1 MNGTGTTTVS
11 GGAGT
16 SNTFN
21 IDSSVTFYDDSAGV
35 ITFGSN
41 VTVNSSVTV
50 WNGKNSSVWTDN
62 ANWAFG
68 VPAAGSKVI
77 IAKTTTAPVLS
88 SVTAELSEVTIV
100 KDAKFT
106 LDSGANLQAATIT
119 NNGELT
125 IKAGTITG
133 TTSTPNPT
141 LANGTDSTI
150 IYDGVTS
157 PVWGTSYNNLK
168 IESGSITFSEDITVT
183 KTFTINSDFTNNAV
197 ITAKENVTSTA
208 NMTGSGKITFAGD
221 AEQIFTTGGKS
232 YSKIDKSGNNA
243 LTIIGGATF
252 TEDVELNTKGTVTLG
267 GTYSTASLTFGGPV
281 VLNTDTSIT
290 TSAETKLVWFKNT
303 VTGNPASSLTINT
316 GKTQFDGAVS
326 NLSTLTTADVEI
338 KGSSITTSG
347 TQTYNGIITLS
358 ADSVTLNA
366 TEIDFDDDIA
376 GGSNTLKIN
385 TPIFKSTNGSAAT
398 VTAGEVELV
407 QSSNFQSTTGI
418 TFNASKTS
426 GSTTTLTNSGTLT
439 LVNNIE
445 VESAL
450 VNSGSLTCSGNAIFD
465 NDVDLS
471 SGTFSHSTG
480 TVTLTAS
487 KKTSGTPATLSGSST
502 FANLTISGNANITD
516 DNTITGLLS
525 ATGLTATI
533 TFSNN
538 TRQTAGSLALS
549 GNSGDGN
556 KLNLTSTSGTW
567 IIESGSAPSTLE
579 NLSVTNSN
587 NDSGFFFTATDSID
601 NGGNTSWNF
610 PGNTYTWEGDAA
622 GDTNNWKNAAN
633 WNLGS
638 IPGNGA
644 IVVIPAGLSSTNYPI
659 LNDNVD
665 IDNGDATNDNGTITI
680 NGQLDLAGF
689 NIKSKKITNNGT
701 VRLTGSE
708 TFTRTDGTTLT
719 DLVNGENSIVEYYGT
734 GATLSHFAWG
744 QNYEKLVINESAVIH
759 TQLTVNKTT
768 TITAASTK
776 TVTLD
781 STANVFTG
789 NVILGA
795 TGTPTG
801 NVELVAN
808 GTITLTNNAEATGL
822 TIQTAAKIQNVK
834 TSGAQNYNGD
844 TTISSEAEIKSTG
857 DNITFAADKTL
868 SVNAATKITV
878 PDTKYIN
885 FNGTVTGT
893 AKLTTAGAGLAKFNT
908 SITSLGELET
918 QAAQINCASI
928 TTTSGSQIYNGA
940 TELTVNTE
948 LSAPTGHLIQFNG
961 AVSGTVN
968 LKTSGAAVAE
978 FKNSVN
984 VTKLETQA
992 VKINTTSAITATDTQ
1007 TYNGAVELAENTTLS
1022 AGTSVT
1028 FNENVSGSKSLE
1040 ITGPLYVNCEEITT
1054 SGNSQT
1060 YNGNV
1065 NLGVNSKFTASRIN
1079 FKSDITDGAVDG
1091 SRKSLTV
1098 DSAVLESAIDSGSAS
1113 IILGELIFAGNTSI
1127 QTTSGTT
1134 IAFKVP
1140 LFSGEDKTI
1149 TLASNG
1155 STFTFDGNVEINPNF
1170 ATSDGTSLTASTG
1183 TMTFKAD
1190 LDLANNTLTANGGS
1204 IVLSA
1209 ENKTGAAILKG
1220 NNTYNTLE
1228 FTGPI
1233 NVQGSNTI
1241 TTLTANA
1248 ATLAGKTITFDAGT
1262 SQIVTNMSLKG
1273 TGTSAAQILTLKS
1286 NGSGNWNISCTNEP
1300 VLDYLVVEHS
1310 TNNSPGTP
1318 IPNTNFIAFH
1328 STDGGSNNYWNFPD
1342 MEYKWLGTTSTNWNI
1357 TTNWEHGVIPTKG
1370 AKKIEIAVSAKNN
1383 YPSLIAELD
1392 LNTTYNGSAKKAN
1405 IIVDAGATLDLADQP
1420 IKVGEIK
1427 NQGLVKLNGI
1437 DSQIDGTTTN
1447 DTTDGASPTV
1457 EYTGSG
1463 ATTYF
1468 VWDGDADTDGKQYV
1482 NLVLN
1487 RTNAVVSE
1495 KLFTTGNL
1503 TIKATA
1509 SVSEDIEV
1517 SNVLTIN
1524 AATTIAADKSIS
1536 VKGDVSSTANVSGDG
1551 KLIFTGSANQVFAAG
1566 GKTYSNIE
1574 EAKDGNGKLTVNT
1587 NLTVTN
1593 FTITTG
1599 AQTVFAGAPTI
1610 TTLAAENTTGTIAF
1624 NGGGTITN
1632 DVEFK
1637 TAGQVTFG
1645 DANTDSITFSN
1656 NVTHTA
1662 GPTQI
1667 TGTLNAVNLYL
1678 GVLTIPVGA
1687 VTKLNTSGNQTYN
1700 GAISGGGTLTIYS
1713 GTTGTINFNAAVN
1726 GTTPLSSLTT
1736 TGAVV
1741 INSSLIKTS
1750 GAQTYNSTID
1760 LGSPTSLLLEGS
1772 AITFNDDISD
1782 TTTATS
1788 LEVNTPVT
1796 INCSNIT
1803 TAGNQ
1808 IYYNTITLKKSP
1820 TLSAGTSVTFKN
1832 NIANSASA
1840 PAATNLT
1847 VKANTVIDAAN
1858 ISITT
1863 SEFDF
1868 SGNISGSGTNNILT
1882 LSTPVLKSIAATA
1895 TSSNITLAKLIIN
1908 QNTTIETENST
1919 QINAY
1924 ISEINNSGKT
1934 LIIESSVANFAF
1946 QKETTVNSHIQTK
1959 DGSKLTAWSGTTTFN
1974 GDIEIAGDFEHSNGT
1989 VKFAGATQT
1998 LKTRTDGSTNF
2009 YNILISSSD
2018 KVTTDSSFIV
2028 SGTSWTSSTSTQN
2041 FTATACTITFD
2052 NATASAASPTTVSG
2066 KNNFYD
2072 VVCKTAGQ
2080 NITFEADNIFSN
2092 TVTIGDSTATPSAI
2106 MTGTVNISSSEAI
2119 TFNPNLYCNKLTI
2132 NAGTKNVS
2140 FNGNAT
2146 YGEAFTN
2153 NGTGSSVFKASFTG
2167 TGDAI
2172 FNGDIYITD
2181 TATPRSFSA
2190 GSGKKIETNKNIIV
2204 DTTDTNI
2211 ININTHTD
2219 SLVKAY
2225 NFVLYSGKVSL
2236 DGTLDTKGSTAETT
2250 GDIILLGPDYTTM
2263 DPQTGIDG
2271 IYLYNQTRP
2280 SSANFTTDF
2289 RASYNGEVT
2298 ISSGATM
2305 QAGKNFYANGLS
2317 LNGTG
2322 EWNLKLTKT
2331 SDSEKGFAEAIKT
2344 EVSNCKVSCH
2354 QDTSTATDD
2363 NAPAKVVAYECT
2375 DNSGNTNW
2383 NFDDFEILNA
2393 WTVRDN
2399 AIYVEFNAPVRNL
2412 YNEIINSLS
2421 FLTDK
2426 GTASAST
2433 AFTGIYSTPDCQEAN
2448 LIKNKNKDIELTNGR
2463 YSLYLKAPD
2472 SWNTDATGNSTG
2484 RSSLSS
2490 DRNGNHKSSI
2500 PYIDIPRSLS
2510 GTNYI
2515 ITNRWGKR
2523 LNNYSTRTTTPGYSY
2538 GTNENTGNETYVLD
2552 KTGPVLWT
2560 VRTGQEMHDSYKTS
2574 DGENS
2579 QYDFDAHNFI
2589 EFRYSEPVTFNSDT
2603 IPDNAVNI
2611 PVTSSFGAV
2620 NTSSESDTLTF
2631 AGLANLEAP
2640 AGNTLQLYTGSNG
2653 SDDKLVNALY
2663 RLDEY
2668 SIRISIAG
2676 WTDGTITDYIG
2687 NAFKKW
2693 PGYIEKASQFTGAK
2707 AKAVTTPLVQDKATT
2722 PNTQEEYDD
2731 GYKVE
2736 PLVYSDSSS
2745 ANPSALLPLTRTKP
2759 DGTVSNADVY
2769 SPWDLSEP
2777 VFTPLRFS
2785 SGTAWGSDTMSEAI
2799 GNTNGTGS
2807 TLDRI
2812 DFHFFDNTP
2821 AYDSSDPAEWFT
2833 EIGWCNPNSEASKS
2847 NLLNAS
2853 YTFCAD
2859 IIGGARQFDTDENR
2873 RTTGG
2878 IRFSTKAGISPA
2890 FRYSTSMNDTN
2901 PSTSFLTGIANIHTT
2916 IVSQLFTGSS
2926 SPMRPAN
2933 DPDGLYLGLG
2943 LTDTDLSV
2951 ETTFA
2956 FTYNE
2961 NLGYLTDLAGN
2972 RLRSKLSKTI
2982 DRTPPSFDAIISPV
2996 DTKSVYIIF
3005 VKELVTDSS
3014 KIKFSDNSGVKIDIS
3029 ETYTMLMPKCF
3040 RIISI
3045 DAGGNAI
3052 EDSEIQIDTSVP
3064 AQIIAANSNES
3075 FTCLKLTTTK
3085 DIDIEHL
3092 KNLYVQLVMPAGYP
3106 TQTCDPL
3113 TSNINSRVTF
3123 IQDQLGNYMSMYSAH
3138 SLSDFAVNYVKP
3150 LYAYTTDMTEN
3161 DASLMEG
3168 LYEEGS
3174 WAVHDFEADQQ
3185 NYGTL
3190 PANHPLAIVADTK
3203 GDEKI
3208 RSYLSPSPDAA
3219 SVSKQF
3225 NADFGTKLR
3234 VWLPALQDS
3243 VFRALSAANNTNF
3256 VWKDGS
3262 LMDDNPDNSIFELS
3276 TETVSAWNSGS
3287 QISFMFS
3294 LMKDASSPVRIYNN
3308 PFYDVQTDK
3317 FDLSQTLPVP
3327 LFCLRMPDVTD
3338 INSLD
3343 LWSFKVRSVT
3353 EQRGGVS
3360 IFNNVI
3366 DAGKNEKT
3374 VIKVN
3379 LASEGKL
3386 NVMVMT
3392 LDGNIIT
3399 YLNRGKANAGEHY
3412 FTWNGRNRNGNI
3424 VARGMYFIRVIG
3436 SGIDET
3442 RKVMVVK

>member
-1 MNGTGTTTVS
+1 MIMDMYNCLKKPTSRFRKLVTSLFVFTALCFGAWAQTQTVTYTWTGADTTNPTLWSEPGNWTKKTVIDTDPDNPVIENPATTVPGTGDSVIIPSGTPRINVDITSANANKVASIEIQAGASLYINTKNADFTDTSITNNGTLYFCHNAVDEDFKLTLGSCNLGNFVVWGQTEIVMNGACTASSFNMETTGENTVKGNFTTKLSGTGSLTIENADPSVNPLVNLTRCANNTYPNAIGTLEIGINVTCNGTIHTHSGVILKINENKTLTTDEIIHSAYSSTPVSKIEIAGTVDVSSGTLALSNGNAGSTQVVIDENGRLIANKIESGVNSYSNGTGTNAIVNPIINNGSIEISESFTIPNYTNTGDFYPYSGDGKIILTAYGAKFDNKDTTHTV
-11 GGAGT
+11 T
-16 SNTFN
+16 VNELQCL
-21 IDSSVTFYDDSAGV
+21 DSSVISGTTTFKTFTAENLSDKSLT
-35 ITFGSN
+35 ITGEQTIQTGITLSGTDTQLLTITGSGTIN
-41 VTVNSSVTV
+41 TTNLTAEYLSIDE
-50 WNGKNSSVWTDN
+50 NIKLKNYTASIDHCE
-62 ANWAFG
+62 
-68 VPAAGSKVI
+68 PAAGSSDASWLKVI
-77 IAKTTTAPVLS
+77 QNGWAIKALKNFDFTWTGNTDSDWNEASNWNTLLVPEADCKIIIPTGCTNYPVLTGGTYNGGTLTLSTSDSKITLGAANLVLSGKDKDNPLTPVSDPLSNAGTIILTGNGRITNGTNPINDTTQGTVEYSNTGSGTITDFDTGSGDDYYKLVIKGTGWQLGS
-88 SVTAELSEVTIV
+88 SLKLNT
-100 KDAKFT
+100 FT
-106 LDSGANLQAATIT
+106 LDSGANCTLSAASTIQAVNFVFDGKFTSTLTLTLTPYSSSANFEIPAGISKFNISGTDGWLYLGEDSTYTGILIFDDALELAYNIKLNGAASLNDDLQVSGSVTATNNISGTGTLIFTGNEAQQFTPTANETYSNIKVDKSSETLTINNSNYDITNLTITNGITVVSGDTRISNCAITNATSTSFNGRPEITTLTDSANAGNISFNKGASITNNVSLSTTGTVTFDGSTTAMAFTGSFEQTAGTTSVKGNVTAANFSAKNLVVTGDTAINTGIGGSQTYEIINGSTDSSENLTLTASTVTLKGNVGAEKSLGTLKVNAKLIIYTNGKQISASELDFSGDLDGSGKSLTIDAATIKST
-119 NNGELT
+119 AASGT
-125 IKAGTITG
+125 ATITL
-133 TTSTPNPT
+133 NE
-141 LANGTDSTI
+141 I
-150 IYDGVTS
+150 V
-157 PVWGTSYNNLK
+157 
-168 IESGSITFSEDITVT
+168 FT
-183 KTFTINSDFTNNAV
+183 K
-197 ITAKENVTSTA
+197 
-208 NMTGSGKITFAGD
+208 
-221 AEQIFTTGGKS
+221 
-232 YSKIDKSGNNA
+232 
-243 LTIIGGATF
+243 
-252 TEDVELNTKGTVTLG
+252 
-267 GTYSTASLTFGGPV
+267 
-281 VLNTDTSIT
+281 TDTSIQ
-290 TSAETKLVWFKNT
+290 
-303 VTGNPASSLTINT
+303 
-316 GKTQFDGAVS
+316 TQYATNIDFAVS
-326 NLSTLTTADVEI
+326 KI
-338 KGSSITTSG
+338 IGSG
-347 TQTYNGIITLS
+347 KN
-358 ADSVTLNA
+358 
-366 TEIDFDDDIA
+366 
-376 GGSNTLKIN
+376 
-385 TPIFKSTNGSAAT
+385 
-398 VTAGEVELV
+398 
-407 QSSNFQSTTGI
+407 
-418 TFNASKTS
+418 
-426 GSTTTLTNSGTLT
+426 LT
-439 LVNNIE
+439 L
-445 VESAL
+445 A
-450 VNSGSLTCSGNAIFD
+450 
-465 NDVDLS
+465 
-471 SGTFSHSTG
+471 
-480 TVTLTAS
+480 
-487 KKTSGTPATLSGSST
+487 
-502 FANLTISGNANITD
+502 
-516 DNTITGLLS
+516 
-525 ATGLTATI
+525 
-533 TFSNN
+533 
-538 TRQTAGSLALS
+538 
-549 GNSGDGN
+549 
-556 KLNLTSTSGTW
+556 
-567 IIESGSAPSTLE
+567 
-579 NLSVTNSN
+579 
-587 NDSGFFFTATDSID
+587 
-601 NGGNTSWNF
+601 
-610 PGNTYTWEGDAA
+610 
-622 GDTNNWKNAAN
+622 
-633 WNLGS
+633 
-638 IPGNGA
+638 
-644 IVVIPAGLSSTNYPI
+644 
-659 LNDNVD
+659 
-665 IDNGDATNDNGTITI
+665 
-680 NGQLDLAGF
+680 
-689 NIKSKKITNNGT
+689 
-701 VRLTGSE
+701 
-708 TFTRTDGTTLT
+708 
-719 DLVNGENSIVEYYGT
+719 
-734 GATLSHFAWG
+734 
-744 QNYEKLVINESAVIH
+744 
-759 TQLTVNKTT
+759 
-768 TITAASTK
+768 
-776 TVTLD
+776 
-781 STANVFTG
+781 
-789 NVILGA
+789 
-795 TGTPTG
+795 
-801 NVELVAN
+801 
-808 GTITLTNNAEATGL
+808 
-822 TIQTAAKIQNVK
+822 
-834 TSGAQNYNGD
+834 
-844 TTISSEAEIKSTG
+844 
-857 DNITFAADKTL
+857 
-868 SVNAATKITV
+868 
-878 PDTKYIN
+878 
-885 FNGTVTGT
+885 
-893 AKLTTAGAGLAKFNT
+893 
-908 SITSLGELET
+908 
-918 QAAQINCASI
+918 
-928 TTTSGSQIYNGA
+928 
-940 TELTVNTE
+940 
-948 LSAPTGHLIQFNG
+948 
-961 AVSGTVN
+961 
-968 LKTSGAAVAE
+968 
-978 FKNSVN
+978 
-984 VTKLETQA
+984 
-992 VKINTTSAITATDTQ
+992 
-1007 TYNGAVELAENTTLS
+1007 
-1022 AGTSVT
+1022 
-1028 FNENVSGSKSLE
+1028 
-1040 ITGPLYVNCEEITT
+1040 
-1054 SGNSQT
+1054 
-1060 YNGNV
+1060 
-1065 NLGVNSKFTASRIN
+1065 
-1079 FKSDITDGAVDG
+1079 
-1091 SRKSLTV
+1091 
-1098 DSAVLESAIDSGSAS
+1098 
-1113 IILGELIFAGNTSI
+1113 
-1127 QTTSGTT
+1127 TSGTT
-1134 IAFKVP
+1134 RFT
-1140 LFSGEDKTI
+1140 GD
-1149 TLASNG
+1149 SN
-1155 STFTFDGNVEINPNF
+1155 GNVEINPSLINS
-1170 ATSDGTSLTASTG
+1170 AGTTLTASAG
-1183 TMTFKAD
+1183 EMTFKAD
-1190 LDLANNTLTANGGS
+1190 LDLTSGSFNANGGTIILTAENKGDDPAVFNGGSKTFNKLTITGNANIAGNNIIRTLTASNLGDKEITFTAGS
-1204 IVLSA
+1204 SQSVTSM
-1209 ENKTGAAILKG
+1209 
-1220 NNTYNTLE
+1220 
-1228 FTGPI
+1228 
-1233 NVQGSNTI
+1233 
-1241 TTLTANA
+1241 TLT
-1248 ATLAGKTITFDAGT
+1248 GT
-1262 SQIVTNMSLKG
+1262 DEDHKLWLSSDGV
-1273 TGTSAAQILTLKS
+1273 
-1286 NGSGNWNISCTNEP
+1286 WNISCTNEP
-1300 VLDYLVVEHS
+1300 ELRFLRVKNS
-1310 TNNSPGTP
+1310 TNNTSPATNFVAFKSTDAGN
-1318 IPNTNFIAFH
+1318 NTN
-1328 STDGGSNNYWNFPD
+1328 WNFPD
-1342 MEYKWLGTTSTNWNI
+1342 MKYIWEGNDSTVWNLKTNWKDS
-1357 TTNWEHGVIPTKG
+1357 VIPTKG
-1370 AKKIEIAVSAKNN
+1370 ATIEIQVSTAGN
-1383 YPSLIAELD
+1383 YPKLTADLD
-1392 LNTTYNGSAKKAN
+1392 LNTTLINASGDPVPYNA
-1405 IIVDAGATLDLADQP
+1405 IITIFNNAELDLDANK
-1420 IKVGEIK
+1420 IKVGKII
-1427 NQGLVKLNGI
+1427 NNGLLKLNGNTS
-1437 DSQIDGTTTN
+1437 DQIAGDTLNGTE
-1447 DTTDGASPTV
+1447 TDATPTI
-1457 EYTGSG
+1457 EYTGTG
-1463 ATTYF
+1463 TTTYF

-1482 NLVLN
+1482 NLILN
-1487 RTNAVVSE
+1487 RTGAV
-1495 KLFTTGNL
+1495 
-1503 TIKATA
+1503 
-1509 SVSEDIEV
+1509 VSEDIEV
-1517 SNVLTIN
+1517 SKVLKID
-1524 AATTIAADKSIS
+1524 AATTIAADKSIFA
-1536 VKGDVSSTANVSGDG
+1536 KGDVTSTANVSGEG

-1566 GKTYSNIE
+1566 DKTYSNIE
-1574 EAKDGNGKLTVNT
+1574 EAKDGNGNLTVNT

-1593 FTITTG
+1593 FTITSG

-1632 DVEFK
+1632 NVEFK
-1637 TAGQVTFG
+1637 TAGLVTFG

-1667 TGTLNAVNLYL
+1667 TGTLNAVNLNL

-1687 VTKLNTSGNQTYN
+1687 VTKLNTSGNQNYN
-1700 GAISGGGTLTIYS
+1700 GAISGGGTLTIDS

-1788 LEVNTPVT
+1788 LEVNSPVT

-1808 IYYNTITLKKSP
+1808 IYDNTITLKKSP

-2041 FTATACTITFD
+2041 FTAKAGSTIKFD

-2092 TVTIGDSTATPSAI
+2092 TVTIGDSTATPLAI

-2146 YGEAFTN
+2146 YGEDFTN
-2153 NGTGSSVFKASFTG
+2153 NGTGNSYFKASFNG

-2181 TATPRSFSA
+2181 NATPRSFSA

-2211 ININTHTD
+2211 ININTHAD

-2250 GDIILLGPDYTTM
+2250 GDIILLGSDYTTI

-2280 SSANFTTDF
+2280 SDANFTTNF
-2289 RASYNGEVT
+2289 RATPYNGEVT

-2331 SDSEKGFAEAIKT
+2331 SDSVKGFAEAIKT

-2363 NAPAKVVAYECT
+2363 TAPAKVVAYECT

-2412 YNEIINSLS
+2412 HNEIISSLF
-2421 FLTDK
+2421 FLTYK

-2433 AFTGIYSTPDCQEAN
+2433 AFTGIYSTPDCQDAN
-2448 LIKNKNKDIELTNGR
+2448 LIKDKNKDIELTNGR

-2490 DRNGNHKSSI
+2490 DRNGNHKFSI
-2500 PYIDIPRSLS
+2500 PYIDIPRSLN

-2574 DGENS
+2574 DGESS
-2579 QYDFDAHNFI
+2579 QYDYDAHNFI
-2589 EFRYSEPVTFNSDT
+2589 EFRYSEPVTFNSDS
-2603 IPDNAVNI
+2603 IPNNAVNI
-2611 PVTSSFGAV
+2611 PVTNSFGAV
-2620 NTSSESDTLTF
+2620 NTSSASENLIF
-2631 AGLANLEAP
+2631 AGLTDLEAP
-2640 AGNTLQLYTGSNG
+2640 AGSTLQLNTGSNG
-2653 SDDKLVNALY
+2653 SENKFVNSLY

-2676 WTDGTITDYIG
+2676 WTDGTVTDYTG
-2687 NAFKKW
+2687 NVFKKW
-2693 PGYIEKASQFTGAK
+2693 PGYIEAATQFTGAK
-2707 AKAVTTPLVQDKATT
+2707 AKAVTTPLVQDKATS
-2722 PNTQEEYDD
+2722 PNTQEAYAE
-2731 GYKVE
+2731 GSKVE
-2736 PLVYSDSSS
+2736 PIVYSDSTS
-2745 ANPSALLPLTRTKP
+2745 ANPSNLLPLTRVKP
-2759 DGTVSNADVY
+2759 NEASPLNADVY
-2769 SPWDLSEP
+2769 SPWDLSSP

-2785 SGTAWGSDTMSEAI
+2785 SETAWGTDTMSEAI
-2799 GNTNGTGS
+2799 GNTNGSGS

-2821 AYDSSDPAEWFT
+2821 AYDNTDTAEWFT
-2833 EIGWCNPNSEASKS
+2833 EIGWCTPGSEASKS
-2847 NLLNAS
+2847 NLKAS
-2853 YTFCAD
+2853 YSYAAD
-2859 IIGGARQFDTDENR
+2859 IIGGARPFDTDANR
-2873 RTTGG
+2873 TSGG
-2878 IRFSTKAGISPA
+2878 IRFSTKADISPA
-2890 FRYSTSMNDTN
+2890 FKYSTSANN
-2901 PSTSFLTGIANIHTT
+2901 PSPSTNFQTGIANLHTT
-2916 IVSQLFTGSS
+2916 VVSQLFTGSS

-3014 KIKFSDNSGVKIDIS
+3014 KIKFSDNTGIKIEIS
-3029 ETYTMLMPKCF
+3029 ESFAMLMPKCF

-3045 DAGGNAI
+3045 DAGGNAV

-3123 IQDQLGNYMSMYSAH
+3123 IQDKLGNYMSMYSAH

-3343 LWSFKVRSVT
+3343 LWSFKVRSVS